1 MALPDICIVPCV
13 IALQPNTPVGI
24 MVGVEVIV
32 GGIVAV
38 GLRVA
43 VGGMGVSDGVL
54 VNADVGVRVAVGVGV
69 RVGDGEG
76 DGVNVNVA
84 VLGWKVPG
92 GAVTSISMDTRI
104 VRALSPIIG
113 PDVVDAERSINGTK
127 LGIIG

>member
-1 MALPDICIVPCV
+1 MELPDLCIVPSD

-24 MVGVEVIV
+24 IV
-32 GGIVAV
+32 GDKVAVGGVVAV
-38 GLRVA
+38 GLNVA

-54 VNADVGVRVAVGVGV
+54 VNADVGVEVRVGVLVAVGDGV
-69 RVGDGEG
+69 G

-92 GAVTSISMDTRI
+92 GAVTSISMDTRM

-113 PDVVDAERSINGTK
+113 PDVVDAERSINGTN